1 MSLASPLSRPL
12 LHFSPSTEPQLPSP
26 MAFTPDFKT
35 TRRRSSP
42 PCHRATGE
50 ASLYHPSTI
59 SRLTISH
66 NEPSPR
72 LRDDLLV
79 APTGD
84 TSLAASPTARTDRMY
99 IVSGVYSCY
108 AVAGL
113 AESAY
118 GWLCATTLFDNRS
131 MIGLCVDSYVLA
143 IPWFSVHSCPQ
154 RRVRHVDAQLATSS
168 HTLSPRHAPHHLD
181 AGLVTSKPGSPPR
194 RAAWDLNTGLAT
206 STRSSPRPRAA
217 RHLVARLATSSRASP
232 PRHAPRHL
240 DTRLTTSTQGS
251 SRRSQARHLNAR
263 LDLNAR
269 LVTPMRGSAPRH
281 GARHAN
287 AGLGTSTRGLSRRRG
302 ACHVDA
308 GLVTS
313 TRGLSRRRGACHVDA
328 GLGTSTLG
336 LPRRCAAHHLDFD
349 AGLAMSTCASPLRHA
364 PHQQD
369 VKTHQKRAKQ
379 LQRAATNYWKVW
391 QNYRQTTPATTALQ
405 GKYGKTTGKLHRL
418 QPHYVNAT

>member
-143 IPWFSVHSCPQ
+143 IPWFALNAGFAMST
-154 RRVRHVDAQLATSS
+154 RSS
-168 HTLSPRHAPHHLD
+168 PPRHTPCHLDTRLTTLTRGSSRRSQARHLD
-181 AGLVTSKPGSPPR
+181 ARLG
-194 RAAWDLNTGLAT
+194 T
-206 STRSSPRPRAA
+206 STRGSPRPRAA
-217 RHLVARLATSSRASP
+217 RHVHAQLATSSRASP

-313 TRGLSRRRGACHVDA
+313 TRGSGPQRWACHVDVR
-328 GLGTSTLG
+328 LTTLI
-336 LPRRCAAHHLDFD
+336 L
-349 AGLAMSTCASPLRHA
+349 TQASPCRLA
-364 PHQQD
+364 PRQFD
-369 VKTHQKRAKQ
+369 TH
-379 LQRAATNYWKVW
+379 LTNRMSV
-391 QNYRQTTPATTALQ
+391 RPAS
-405 GKYGKTTGKLHRL
+405 RM
-418 QPHYVNAT
+418 